1 MSESYQFDLSV
12 FQLQDPLDQKLANI
26 EKILSEYK
34 IFNRVDFK
42 QIQNDIQKLTIQYD
56 RLINVNWALYNLE
69 LVVLFYN
76 YRKKLIILLQ
86 LEKKLI
92 QKIKRKRKLVQ
103 NNYLNL
109 INFMFLIAKKEHM
122 MLYRNFQR
130 LKNLIL
136 IFIQLIKYI
145 ILIIR
150 VRMKIMKV

>member
-42 QIQNDIQKLTIQYD
+42 QIQNDIQKLAIQYD

-150 VRMKIMKV
+150 VRMKIKKV

>member
-86 LEKKLI
+86 LEKNLI

-103 NNYLNL
+103 SNYLNL

-150 VRMKIMKV
+150 VRMKIVKV